1 MLYSHCSVS
10 QWVQHILVAK
20 QKGNLDRHEKQD
32 FAFCQSH
39 GSLKGVTCR
48 LTIIKLSMFYL
59 CVLYSGK
66 QQVISTN
73 QNYLCCVLK

>member
-20 QKGNLDRHEKQD
+20 QKGNFDRHEKQD

-39 GSLKGVTCR
+39 GSLKGVTCH
-48 LTIIKLSMFYL
+48 LTIIKYFTFVFYTVENNRL
-59 CVLYSGK
+59 FQLTKIIFVAC
-66 QQVISTN
+66 
-73 QNYLCCVLK
+73 

>member
-1 MLYSHCSVS
+1 MNELMKIWVNMLYSHCSVS

-39 GSLKGVTCR
+39 GSLKGVTCH
-48 LTIIKLSMFYL
+48 LTIIKLNILPLCSIQWKTTGYFY
-59 CVLYSGK
+59 
-66 QQVISTN
+66 
-73 QNYLCCVLK
+73 